1 MREPLEINTRTHIY
15 CACAIKPHRTE
26 SFNTRTKRKRMSF
39 NSAIENEV
47 LFFVV
52 VMIHGGEAHPNIHR
66 TCLMNFNFCKH
77 EFCCIGGNRHLRK
90 YTQLINP
97 LT

>member
-15 CACAIKPHRTE
+15 CAFAIKPHRTE

-52 VMIHGGEAHPNIHR
+52 MIHGEKSTP
-66 TCLMNFNFCKH
+66 KH
-77 EFCCIGGNRHLRK
+77 
-90 YTQLINP
+90 TQDMLDE
-97 LT
+97 LQFL